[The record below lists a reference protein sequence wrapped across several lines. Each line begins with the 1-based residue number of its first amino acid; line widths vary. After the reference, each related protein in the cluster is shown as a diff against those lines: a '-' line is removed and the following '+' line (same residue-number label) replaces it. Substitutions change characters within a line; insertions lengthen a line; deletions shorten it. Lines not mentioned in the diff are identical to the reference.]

1 MQLIEGVEAKIFY
14 GLALNSYPLQSL
26 VVRLLVNRKAL
37 LLTLRRLLRQVLRA
51 VQLIEGAEAKAFY
64 GLALN
69 YKPLQALV
77 ERLLVKETLSGA
89 EVRETLEGAGV
100 IPFPDP
106 YVEGFTWGEDGGLR
120 YPGMP
125 TQVHGTLY
133 MKRCAGLLN
142 FAARD
147 FDKMTNSHDQNI
159 VTSARQDLLCMP
171 A

>member
-1 MQLIEGVEAKIFY
+1 M
-14 GLALNSYPLQSL
+14 LAM
-26 VVRLLVNRKAL
+26 
-37 LLTLRRLLRQVLRA
+37 
-51 VQLIEGAEAKAFY
+51 QLIEGAEAKAFY

-106 YVEGFTWGEDGGLR
+106 YVEGFTWGEDGGLQ

-125 TQVHGTLY
+125 TQVPDTLNL
-133 MKRCAGLLN
+133 MTCAGL
-142 FAARD
+142 
-147 FDKMTNSHDQNI
+147 
-159 VTSARQDLLCMP
+159 DLTCCQ
-171 A
+171 AS

>member
-1 MQLIEGVEAKIFY
+1 M
-14 GLALNSYPLQSL
+14 
-26 VVRLLVNRKAL
+26 RKAL
-37 LLTLRRLLRQVLRA
+37 LLTLRRSLRQILRA
-51 VQLIEGAEAKAFY
+51 VQLVEGAEAKAYY

-133 MKRCAGLLN
+133 LTRCAGL
-142 FAARD
+142 
-147 FDKMTNSHDQNI
+147 
-159 VTSARQDLLCMP
+159 DLTCCQEFWQVDN
-171 A
+171 